1 MIDRRP
7 FALKTTA
14 EKKSI
19 VCATNDVPR
28 SESDSLLTS
37 HRNDPLGGVTFAAYY
52 YAFTLSHYEMT
63 QMCVFFF
70 ILGSCIFVLGRVA
83 YNPPPKTHYNNIYLA
98 CLGVL

>member
-37 HRNDPLGGVTFAAYY
+37 HRNDPLGGVAFDAYY

-63 QMCVFFF
+63 QMCVFFLF
-70 ILGSCIFVLGRVA
+70 WGAA
-83 YNPPPKTHYNNIYLA
+83 YLYLA
-98 CLGVL
+98 GSHTIPHLKHITIIYT